1 MIRYYFSKQ
10 FLPHV
15 INKCY
20 LSSNLRCKN
29 VKAIGKV
36 FGIIMLAV
44 ILVGFGTAMAMWS
57 ETLRTNVYIDT
68 GEVKVKWSDWY
79 CSDTGPDPQAP
90 GFNNDERKDVA
101 SCYVEPEII
110 DNDGNVIKL
119 NVTINNACPGYTTNI
134 TMVVDNIGTVPVK
147 LLSSNLIDVDESAL
161 QVKLIA
167 PDDTQ
172 IEPDGSSTYILE
184 ITVLQ
189 TAPENASYSFEL
201 QLTFAQ
207 WNEV

>member
-1 MIRYYFSKQ
+1 M
-10 FLPHV
+10 
-15 INKCY
+15 
-20 LSSNLRCKN
+20 
-29 VKAIGKV
+29 KAIGKI

-68 GEVKVKWSDWY
+68 GEVKVEWSDWY

-90 GFNNDERKDVA
+90 GFNNDEGKDVA
-101 SCYVEPEII
+101 SCYVEPETI
-110 DNDGNVIKL
+110 DDGNVIKL
-119 NVTINNACPGYTTNI
+119 NVTLVNAYPGYTVNI
-134 TMVVDNIGTVPVK
+134 MMVVDNIGSIPVK
-147 LLSSNLIDVDESAL
+147 LYDHQLSGVDAEALDVNLIIPS
-161 QVKLIA
+161 
-167 PDDTQ
+167 DTQ
-172 IEPDGSSTYILE
+172 IHPNENGTYILE

-189 TAPENASYSFEL
+189 AANEASTYSFEL